1 MKTYK
6 GACHCGNV
14 EFEFEIAGDDITDGI
29 RCNCSICKRLACV
42 HSLKVEQENLR
53 LVKGEDSIHTYQWGD
68 HEIPFTFCSNC
79 GVYVYYNTAFQCRVN
94 LGCVDEVDTFNLEI
108 HFFDGKN
115 EL

>member
-14 EFEFEIAGDDITDGI
+14 EFEFEIEGDAINDGI

-42 HSLKVEQENLR
+42 HSLKVEDKNLR
-53 LVKGEDSIHTYQWGD
+53 LIKGEDNIKTYRWGD
-68 HEIPFTFCSNC
+68 KEIPFTFCGNC
-79 GVYVYYNTAFQCRVN
+79 GVYVYYNTPVQCRVN
-94 LGCVDEVDTFNLEI
+94 LGCVNEVDTFKLNI
-108 HFFDGKN
+108 HFFDGAN